1 MSALCLIISLK
12 KISPHSAHPSL
23 ASPHRCS
30 HPLAPNHIGVAAIS
44 SCVLLSYAA
53 LPYSFLA
60 AVAISPRTHPSWAG
74 PRHPLCLAAT
84 SVPRRA
90 AINRRAH
97 SALACH
103 GHDVHRA
110 TTPPT
115 PPGEGRHRPRHHLL
129 LLAKDTTI
137 GRSVSSVSDISDV
150 CCKCYI

>member
-23 ASPHRCS
+23 ASPHR
-30 HPLAPNHIGVAAIS
+30 AAIRLPQTTS
-44 SCVLLSYAA
+44 ALRPSPRACSYPTQHCPTLFSLLW
-53 LPYSFLA
+53 P
-60 AVAISPRTHPSWAG
+60 SPRTRTHHGPGRAAHSALLPRPS
-74 PRHPLCLAAT
+74 LAARPST
-84 SVPRRA
+84 A
-90 AINRRAH
+90 APH